1 MHRHFLTLAALSA
14 FLAVG
19 FGAFGAHGLKH
30 LLTDTQMAVYKTA
43 VEYHFWHALGL
54 GLVGLL
60 AERHP
65 ASGPLRWSG
74 WLMFGGI
81 VVFSGSL
88 YALCLTGTTWLG
100 MMTPFGGTAFLA
112 AWLCFAVAAWR
123 LE

>member
-14 FLAVG
+14 FFAVG
-19 FGAFGAHGLKH
+19 LGAFGAHGLKH

-88 YALCLTGTTWLG
+88 YALCLTGATWLG

-123 LE
+123 LK